1 MFLGRNDIKKGS
13 GILEVNN
20 EILNKMKELFI
31 TVRYKYIKQNND
43 GNGYQTFN
51 QYEKERHKP
60 LHDGF
65 LKSHLMRENTY
76 GIFCRKNLTKF
87 VTFDVD
93 VPDKTEA
100 KRVVLALYES
110 LNNLGIP
117 THKIYTSWSG
127 TKGYHVDIYFSK
139 EIPYK
144 SMEKLYNAAI
154 KSTLNLLGGNL
165 EGQIEKRPSPTQ
177 GLKLPLSINFKN
189 KNQIDNICWYVD
201 VQNNFTPIRSLD
213 FILTIEP
220 IDAQIISDLINDLP
234 DVETDQ
240 SLANGKILEK
250 NRINVDFSNF
260 YLSKED
266 LNTLEK
272 LYNEGLKNSGTRNAS
287 LCKLAI
293 YFNTLKVKKSECNQL
308 LKDWMD
314 NQDPNLYKTPLNTC
328 YQEINRIVDLVYK
341 KNIILFKGKTEISIS
356 KSDMLTIFQYPKK
369 LHNIITVLLIH
380 SKRFE
385 DKDRKFYMTY
395 EQISRASRCAV
406 RTAMNQIKE
415 LEQIGI
421 IKVTRNHILGTP
433 ENHPNTYELSLNWLK
448 SDREIMINVTAEK
461 LDSYL
466 DIRIDLIKETFSY
479 IELSN
484 IKEILIKA
492 KEQQAITIQ

>member
-1 MFLGRNDIKKGS
+1 MIIQKGRGFL
-13 GILEVNN
+13 EENN

-31 TVRYKYIKQNND
+31 TVRYKYIKQNID

-110 LNNLGIP
+110 LSNLGIP
-117 THKIYTSWSG
+117 TDKIYTSWSG

-144 SMEKLYNAAI
+144 YMEKLYDAAV
-154 KSTLNLLGGNL
+154 KSTLNLLGGNI

-189 KNQIDNICWYVD
+189 KNQVDNICWYVD
-201 VQNNFTPIRSLD
+201 VQENFMPIRSLD
-213 FILTIEP
+213 FILSIEP
-220 IDAQIISDLINDLP
+220 IDAQVISDLINDLP
-234 DVETDQ
+234 DVEIDQ
-240 SLANGKILEK
+240 SLSKGKLLEE
-250 NRINVDFSNF
+250 NSVNADFSNF
-260 YLSKED
+260 DLSKEN

-272 LYNEGLKNSGTRNAS
+272 LYNEGLKKSGTRNAA

-293 YFNTLKVKKSECNQL
+293 YFNTLKVQKSECYLL

-314 NQDPNLYKTPLNTC
+314 NQNPILYKTPIKTC

-341 KNIILFKGKTEISIS
+341 KNVILFKSKTEISIS
-356 KSDMLTIFQYPKK
+356 RSEMLTIYQYPKK

-385 DKDRKFYMTY
+385 DKDKKFYMTY

-415 LEQIGI
+415 LEKNGI
-421 IKVTRNHILGTP
+421 IKVTRGRILGTH
-433 ENHPNTYELSLNWLK
+433 ENYPNTYELNMNWLK
-448 SDREIMINVTAEK
+448 SDKEIMVNVSAET
-461 LDSYL
+461 LESYL
-466 DIRIDLIKETFSY
+466 DIRIYLITEIFSY

-484 IKEILIKA
+484 IKEILIKT